1 MRVLVVLLSNPFAV
15 HAQMGLLDGFR
26 GTVAL
31 QAFTSSHQR
40 V

>member
-15 HAQMGLLDGFR
+15 RAQMGLLDGFR

-31 QAFTSSHQR
+31 QPFTSSSSA